1 MWGRSDVPQ
10 AYQGQKS
17 AGKAPLLGAN
27 RAWPPAYHDPD
38 ARSGRHAMTFIKPYL
53 IRLSHCDPTGF
64 VFLPNYFY
72 IFNALV
78 EDWFYEA
85 LEIPFDAFLMQRRLS
100 LPTVRLETTFSK
112 PTRMG
117 ETVDFWLTATHIGRT
132 SLRLTMGVDK
142 DGEQRARMNRVA
154 VCIDQQTNRPV
165 DIPDDV
171 RAKINDFMRG

>member
-1 MWGRSDVPQ
+1 MGPPGRS
-10 AYQGQKS
+10 ASLSGAKS
-17 AGKAPLLGAN
+17 AGKQGLLGVNPNPA
-27 RAWPPAYHDPD
+27 AAYHGSG
-38 ARSGRHAMTFIKPYL
+38 ARSRRRAMTFIKPYL

-117 ETVDFWLTATHIGRT
+117 ETVDFWLTVTHIGRT

-142 DGEQRARMNRVA
+142 DGEQRARMNRIA
-154 VCIDQQTNRPV
+154 VCIDQETNRPV
-165 DIPDDV
+165 DIPADL
-171 RAKINDFMRG
+171 RAKIDDFMRG